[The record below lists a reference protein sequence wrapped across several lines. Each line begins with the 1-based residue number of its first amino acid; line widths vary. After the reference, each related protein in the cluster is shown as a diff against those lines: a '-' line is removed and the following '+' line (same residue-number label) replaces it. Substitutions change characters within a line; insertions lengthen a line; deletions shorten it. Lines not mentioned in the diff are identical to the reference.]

1 MLLDLPQT
9 TRSVVDDF
17 QNLADAVPDAM
28 VIVNAEG
35 CIELINAQTERMF
48 EYRREELLG
57 QPIELLMPERF
68 RAKHFLHRDSY
79 NAAPVMRPMGTRHD
93 LLGRRRRGNE
103 FPVEISL
110 SPMHTA
116 EGLFVICTIRDTS
129 ERKLAET
136 KLRKAEA
143 RYRTLLETIPAVT
156 FMASLDGGA
165 NEMYVSPQIETM
177 LGFSQSEWLGDPVL
191 WYRQLHPDDR
201 ERWHKEFARTC
212 AVGEQFCSEYRFISR
227 SGSVV
232 WVHGEATLVRDDDG
246 APLFL
251 QGIAF
256 DITERKAAE
265 QIMLQSQSDLERRVQ
280 DRTADLARLNHELR
294 K

>member
-1 MLLDLPQT
+1 M
-9 TRSVVDDF
+9 
-17 QNLADAVPDAM
+17 
-28 VIVNAEG
+28 
-35 CIELINAQTERMF
+35 
-48 EYRREELLG
+48 
-57 QPIELLMPERF
+57 
-68 RAKHFLHRDSY
+68 
-79 NAAPVMRPMGTRHD
+79 
-93 LLGRRRRGNE
+93 
-103 FPVEISL
+103 
-110 SPMHTA
+110 SPLHTA

-212 AVGEQFCSEYRFISR
+212 AVGEQFRSEYRFISR

-246 APLFL
+246 TPLFL

-265 QIMLQSQSDLERRVQ
+265 QMMLQSQSDLERRVQ
-280 DRTADLARLNHELR
+280 DRTADLGAAESRAAKMKSSSGARPRSSGRVMSRSSKKRRPASRSNR
-294 K
+294 GPSMPRASGPKSPTKPRAPSWPI